1 MIGYDNYWLK
11 CIWLKNCK
19 LPPCLAWAIG
29 QVCVTGEESLLVV
42 CSAPWSIR
50 KDLNTHLHE
59 FLFYFTHYGDT
70 EKLSVGLY
78 LTNCF
83 ELTEK
88 VFLFVASSK
97 LKYILL
103 SKRIFCAI
111 FKVNKVNIMNPQQHI
126 QERTTYMINIIKISF
141 NQNTFS
147 VSIMLGKFGT

>member
-1 MIGYDNYWLK
+1 MSFFI
-11 CIWLKNCK
+11 
-19 LPPCLAWAIG
+19 
-29 QVCVTGEESLLVV
+29 
-42 CSAPWSIR
+42 
-50 KDLNTHLHE
+50 
-59 FLFYFTHYGDT
+59 FFTHYGDT

-88 VFLFVASSK
+88 VFLVVASSK

-147 VSIMLGKFGT
+147 VSIMLGKFGTWVLTGQNNGSVLPCTLLVKGMEDLRFWLKKPLLI